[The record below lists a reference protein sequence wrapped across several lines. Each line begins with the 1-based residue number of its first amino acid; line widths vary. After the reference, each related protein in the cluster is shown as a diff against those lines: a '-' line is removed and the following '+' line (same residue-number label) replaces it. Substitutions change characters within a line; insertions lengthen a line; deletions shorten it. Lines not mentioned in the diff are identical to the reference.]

1 MILNN
6 CVTQKELFGALDI
19 IVYRKPFPTSDIMI
33 VCSSTRFMAP
43 STVTIDTTSQ
53 APPLAPPTDS
63 APTGSPAPSDVG
75 SSHNVAAPTIVTP
88 GQEGEEEGAE
98 KKEEKGEG
106 QMEEEGVDGTK
117 AKVLFSG

>member
-1 MILNN
+1 M
-6 CVTQKELFGALDI
+6 VQKEIYGAFDI
-19 IVYRKPFPTSDIMI
+19 IVHHKPFPSSDIMI

-53 APPLAPPTDS
+53 APALAPPTDS
-63 APTGSPAPSDVG
+63 APTGSPAPSDTG
-75 SSHNVAAPTIVTP
+75 SSHNVTAPTIVTP
-88 GQEGEEEGAE
+88 GQEGEEEVAE

-106 QMEEEGVDGTK
+106 EMEEEGVDGAK